1 MTMRYGALLGGS
13 LVALALAML
22 AGAFWGTAELPW
34 DERLKA
40 LILAPDAQRNL
51 VLIIWEWR
59 LPRVFMVALVGGALA
74 LSGVVMQA
82 LLRNPLADP
91 YLLGLSS
98 GASAG
103 ATAGIVWLPAAFV
116 ASVGLPLLAFAG
128 AMAAF
133 LITLGLSFSPG
144 RDLDKL
150 VVILAGVAV
159 SLFFTSMSAFFL
171 HLADPHVTRE
181 ALSFLMGSAAR
192 ARWGDL
198 NPLLVA
204 LPIACVIVFFLSPML
219 DAVLLGDERAV
230 ALGTPLG
237 ALRLGLFSLAALLTG
252 LSVAGAGIVG
262 FVGLIVPHMARL
274 LVGAPHRRLVPL
286 AVVLG
291 MIVMVVVDLLCRTL
305 LAPEELPLSVLLAL
319 FAAPPFV
326 YVLRRARRGL

>member
-1 MTMRYGALLGGS
+1 MTMRYGALIGGS
-13 LVALALAML
+13 LLALTLAML

-116 ASVGLPLLAFAG
+116 ATIGLPLLAFAG

-181 ALSFLMGSAAR
+181 ALSFLMGSAAS

-237 ALRLGLFSLAALLTG
+237 VLRLGLFSLAALLTG